1 MYIFGVYGENVFEVS
16 GMPNGDWIRFGPVFF
31 NKYPINAGQVL
42 SIPVISANL
51 EGGLERNRSRVIDVL
66 WEAKTLDESSI
77 IPVSLVLKKVVKDSQ
92 QDIHEKVKVE
102 FYNNSNNDG
111 NITIHFLFESF
122 FPNQ

>member
-1 MYIFGVYGENVFEVS
+1 
-16 GMPNGDWIRFGPVFF
+16 MPNGDWIRFGPVFF